1 MAEANHPAG
10 SGSVAAPNLVGR
22 DFTAEA
28 LNHTWFG
35 DGTEIDTD
43 EGKLY
48 LTAFSTRSGS
58 CSVGALALT
67 LRPTTAGGTR

>member
-1 MAEANHPAG
+1 M
-10 SGSVAAPNLVGR
+10 AAPDLVGR

-35 DGTEIDTD
+35 DGIEIDTD

-48 LTAFSTRSGS
+48 LTAFRLGPA
-58 CSVGALALT
+58 VAQWAH
-67 LRPTTAGGTR
+67 